1 MISSANSSSP
11 FADRRLRAPIAL
23 LVALL
28 VLQGASWNHTRHIM
42 PEMGIVP
49 EVPGERTVRA
59 LSFGDDEAFFRLLA
73 LSIQNSGDTFGR
85 FTALYKYDYNKLYH
99 WLHLLDGLDNESD
112 YLPSMASYYF
122 SQTQNIEDEHYIV
135 DYLDEYTEGRAKE
148 KWWWVTQAAY
158 LANHKMHDTD
168 RALKLAERLQ
178 GVKGIPIWAQQLP
191 AFIHEQRGEYGE
203 AMSIIRTILD
213 DPSQYSQGELNF
225 MKYFIG
231 ERLGKIKE
239 VQAEIARIQAE
250 KDAEKKAGKPDVPA
264 VPLPS
269 AAGEP
274 LKFHAIPTTQDKPA
288 MPVPPAPGTPSP

>member
-1 MISSANSSSP
+1 M
-11 FADRRLRAPIAL
+11 
-23 LVALL
+23 
-28 VLQGASWNHTRHIM
+28 GASWNHTRHIM

-191 AFIHEQRGEYGE
+191 AFIPRAARRIRRGDEHHQDHPRRPQPVLIAGRAQLHEIFHRRAPRENQRGAGRDRPHPGREGRRE
-203 AMSIIRTILD
+203 KSRQARCPGGAAAIRRRRAAEVPRDPD
-213 DPSQYSQGELNF
+213 DAGQAGDAGPAGAGHAF
-225 MKYFIG
+225 A
-231 ERLGKIKE
+231 LG
-239 VQAEIARIQAE
+239 APAYCRFRTRAAR
-250 KDAEKKAGKPDVPA
+250 
-264 VPLPS
+264 
-269 AAGEP
+269 
-274 LKFHAIPTTQDKPA
+274 
-288 MPVPPAPGTPSP
+288 